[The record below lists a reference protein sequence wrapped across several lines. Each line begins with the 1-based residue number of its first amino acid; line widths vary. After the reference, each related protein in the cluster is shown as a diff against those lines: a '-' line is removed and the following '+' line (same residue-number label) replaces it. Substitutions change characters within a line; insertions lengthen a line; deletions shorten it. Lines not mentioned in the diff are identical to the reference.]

1 MTTFTVSF
9 RSRHIWPTC
18 LTTLLFLLAGSQC
31 YAQFLRSM
39 DATTPPL
46 RPMYGVGKDEFYIG
60 ATFQKWGP
68 LQQTSGGSWYQ
79 DLWNHAAWMGIPIV
93 HIQMNQT
100 TMQENHRFLESTNR
114 QSDQRVLLTLK
125 PLNDMG
131 WGQAIEFYP
140 FDSVQ
145 SSLWPTKFL
154 HRQGGEELYSTVEL
168 DEYQRRKREVHYTTT
183 NTPAND
189 SILWGVVYGY
199 DPALQQYRW
208 VKPWMNRSF
217 FSNDSVQKTNAFLK
231 DRRDRAEVPQDSMNY
246 LVLTGHLRDQ
256 QLLNGNVLGTEPL
269 LRIDIVYEIPKYKDA
284 DAWDGNN
291 RVIYFDATGRQI
303 TAEQDTEF
311 VCRSYFVRKQDLMDA
326 SLGWNEYKEV
336 AFAMPLRWC
345 SDGLTPGP
353 AHDNTTSKS
362 IDVRVHW
369 LGVNEDVY
377 LRSVSLRDYRSQ
389 MALGRT
395 NEARAFRANNIMGL
409 LKRIFYGST
418 AALNDRV
425 ETYSVD
431 SLRRFVI
438 GLQCGEEQYP
448 NEYGGYNGI
457 AKMVADSFNLARW
470 KSTHSQTL
478 QAGDSLML
486 FSHDLGQ
493 RSFAEITRNPQT
505 GSYLYINAANDTMAR
520 FLGPNGIRQ
529 DTLFESDV
537 HQIPSILEH
546 NGGRGH
552 LPILELTTEGVE
564 RYNTAFQRLF
574 VGYNHPGQAQLYTN
588 RRRYWPGMIGRDSK

>member
-1 MTTFTVSF
+1 MTTFTVSY
-9 RSRHIWPTC
+9 RRRHNWPTC

-68 LQQTSGGSWYQ
+68 VQQTSGGSWYQ

-154 HRQGGEELYSTVEL
+154 HRQGGDPNGNFNNPYPDQPTVFVQEELYTS
-168 DEYQRRKREVHYTTT
+168 T

-231 DRRDRAEVPQDSMNY
+231 DRRDRAEIPEDSMNY
-246 LVLTGHLRDQ
+246 LVLTGHLRSDVDQ
-256 QLLNGNVLGTEPL
+256 NTSVALTEPL
-269 LRIDIVYEIPKYKDA
+269 LRIDIVYELPKYNDA
-284 DAWDGNN
+284 DTNNN
-291 RVIYFDATGRQI
+291 RVYYYNASGQQQRV
-303 TAEQDTEF
+303 EQDTEF

-345 SDGLTPGP
+345 SDGLTRGP

-520 FLGPNGIRQ
+520 FLGPDGIRQ
-529 DTLFESDV
+529 DTLFETDV

-552 LPILELTTEGVE
+552 LPILELTTEGV
-564 RYNTAFQRLF
+564 
-574 VGYNHPGQAQLYTN
+574 G
-588 RRRYWPGMIGRDSK
+588 